1 MALAST
7 PMTKEKFIACL
18 NAWDEQEKLL
28 EQNLREKRFKEDAFR
43 LCDRRAEFFVGDCGV
58 DGFFNQVKEKELEKK
73 RLRVGDKLSSFFW
86 NQGALM
92 EL

>member
-1 MALAST
+1 MSKIYGKSALKRMPFDFAIDELSFLWVIAAST
-7 PMTKEKFIACL
+7 
-18 NAWDEQEKLL
+18 
-28 EQNLREKRFKEDAFR
+28 
-43 LCDRRAEFFVGDCGV
+43 V
-58 DGFFNQVKEKELEKK
+58 FFNQVKEKELEKK